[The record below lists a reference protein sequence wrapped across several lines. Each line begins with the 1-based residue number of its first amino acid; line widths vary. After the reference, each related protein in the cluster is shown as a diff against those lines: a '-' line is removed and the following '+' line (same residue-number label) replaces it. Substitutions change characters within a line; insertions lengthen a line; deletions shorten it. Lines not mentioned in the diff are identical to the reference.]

1 MAQKEFQLARMNRD
15 EVKRVAKRAVL
26 LVPLATVEQH
36 GPHLALHTD
45 TDNVTHMARG
55 VAERLNP
62 RPPVLVS
69 PTFWISP
76 SPFEPADY
84 PGCTAIRKEVFI
96 AALNDVLEGYL
107 RGGFTKIVVI
117 NGHGGGP
124 ERWLPGMVDRLNEEK
139 TSLVWPGWKIPAD
152 ARVISLSWWVFMG
165 EFAAQELR
173 DIPLKGTHAGEI
185 ETSLQLY
192 LHPELVDMKKAQRGF
207 IKEATKFGRQNL
219 FESQRSFVIDGYPF
233 PPKRKGLVD
242 KVWGDPTKASVEL
255 GEKLFKLA
263 VDKLSEMVTEF
274 DSLMERQRS
283 ESRPTKRK

>member
-1 MAQKEFQLARMNRD
+1 MAPEEFHLAKMNRD
-15 EVKRVAKRAVL
+15 QVKRVAKRAVL

-36 GPHLALHTD
+36 GPHLALHCD

-62 RPPVLVS
+62 RPRVLVS
-69 PTFWISP
+69 PTFWQSP

-124 ERWLPGMVDRLNEEK
+124 ERWLPGIVDRLNEER
-139 TSLVWPGWKIPAD
+139 TSLVWPGWKIPDD
-152 ARVISLSWWVFMG
+152 ARVISLCWWVFLG
-165 EFAAQELR
+165 EFASEQLR
-173 DIPLKGTHAGEI
+173 GIPLKGTHAGEI

-192 LHPELVDMKKAQRGF
+192 LHPELVDMKKAKRGF
-207 IKEATKFGRQNL
+207 IKEATTFGRQNL
-219 FESQRSFVIDGYPF
+219 FESQRAFVIDGYPF
-233 PPKRKGLVD
+233 PPKKKGLVD
-242 KVWGDPTKASVEL
+242 KVWGDPTKASREF

-274 DSLMERQRS
+274 DGLWERQRS
-283 ESRPTKRK
+283 ASRSTTGK